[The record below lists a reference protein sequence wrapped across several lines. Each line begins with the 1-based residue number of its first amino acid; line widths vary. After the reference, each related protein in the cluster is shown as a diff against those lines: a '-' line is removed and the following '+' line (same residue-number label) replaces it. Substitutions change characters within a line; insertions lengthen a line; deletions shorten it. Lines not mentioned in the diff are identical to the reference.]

1 MAKKTDV
8 PSAQDYSSGVKK
20 VLILGKDGSNM
31 ASVSN
36 PLPVDAV
43 VSVDTMNLTA
53 EMKVDSGNDLYEAEN
68 VTRVDDLEVSFDL
81 VSGLT
86 LAKIQSVENKTK
98 GWVYNTKGATVTT
111 TGIELVAANQNTG
124 YPVIEVADEV
134 EVVYRGVSRFDALAK
149 ETTLGATNTALGA
162 IETDIE
168 ATNTALGTVNT
179 NLGTIETD
187 IEATNTA
194 LGTVNTNLGTIET
207 DIEATN
213 TALETIETD
222 IEATN
227 TTLTNGSQLSRAMG
241 IYNVTEPSLSDTD
254 QAQLQLNDKGQ
265 LKVTGGASS
274 VTAQYTSPSN
284 FTATYTSSTTLTL
297 SALSGFSIT
306 DSSQLVYIKVI
317 PSSGDAAIYVN
328 GSDGVTMTVS
338 SNVVTIAGAGTPFAS
353 GDLYEV
359 GINAMPFELDASTQS
374 IKSSSLT
381 NVWNQYT
388 DAEELVD
395 AQDLTDSYA
404 DFGAEIDMR
413 GYTHL
418 SVYIITDVND
428 SENVTLKLLGKHT
441 SAGTDEYELDG
452 GTTQALWTTGA
463 SDSKLHYEFNVKGTP
478 FVQLQAIAG
487 TVGGTAGDLSIS
499 ITKCFKGI

>member
-1 MAKKTDV
+1 LLDNGEYTIDYTNGIVYYKKKTADT
-8 PSAQDYSSGVKK
+8 SGTIDYKYTSQKLDASGATLTVDISEADDD
-20 VLILGKDGSNM
+20 ILVYGYDGS
-31 ASVSN
+31 
-36 PLPVDAV
+36 
-43 VSVDTMNLTA
+43 
-53 EMKVDSGNDLYEAEN
+53 
-68 VTRVDDLEVSFDL
+68 
-81 VSGLT
+81 
-86 LAKIQSVENKTK
+86 
-98 GWVYNTKGATVTT
+98 
-111 TGIELVAANQNTG
+111 ANQKIATDNTG
-124 YPVIEVADEV
+124 KLNINDISGTISLPT
-134 EVVYRGVSRFDALAK
+134 DAAT
-149 ETTLGATNTALGA
+149 ETT
-162 IETDIE
+162 
-168 ATNTALGTVNT
+168 LGTVNT

-187 IEATNTA
+187 IEATNTILTDDSQTATA
-194 LGTVNTNLGTIET
+194 LGV
-207 DIEATN
+207 
-213 TALETIETD
+213 
-222 IEATN
+222 
-227 TTLTNGSQLSRAMG
+227 
-241 IYNVTEPSLSDTD
+241 YNATEPVLTD
-254 QAQLQLNDKGQ
+254 GQSASLQLNDKGQ

-274 VTAQYTSPSN
+274 VTANYTSPAN

-317 PSSGDAAIYVN
+317 PSPGDAAIYVN

>member
-1 MAKKTDV
+1 MTNSNLKDINRRQDGHAFSYYGDNRR
-8 PSAQDYSSGVKK
+8 SAQMVNDITQATKTFTVTGELV
-20 VLILGKDGSNM
+20 
-31 ASVSN
+31 SVS
-36 PLPVDAV
+36 A
-43 VSVDTMNLTA
+43 
-53 EMKVDSGNDLYEAEN
+53 
-68 VTRVDDLEVSFDL
+68 
-81 VSGLT
+81 
-86 LAKIQSVENKTK
+86 
-98 GWVYNTKGATVTT
+98 GAAGT
-111 TGIELVAANQNTG
+111 TGTFALTYRPVAN
-124 YPVIEVADEV
+124 
-134 EVVYRGVSRFDALAK
+134 
-149 ETTLGATNTALGA
+149 
-162 IETDIE
+162 
-168 ATNTALGTVNT
+168 ALGTFLGSLEDTSFAIATGDAIDTEVRFNDKLT
-179 NLGTIETD
+179 DAENLAALDNGEFCIKYEQGVVLYKK
-187 IEATNTA
+187 ATANTA
-194 LGTVNTNLGTIET
+194 MTFNYKYASQVLDASGATLEVNLDAADDEVSVYGV
-207 DIEATN
+207 
-213 TALETIETD
+213 
-222 IEATN
+222 
-227 TTLTNGSQLSRAMG
+227 
-241 IYNVTEPSLSDTD
+241 YNATEPSLSDGD
-254 QAQLQLNDKGQ
+254 LAQLQLNDKGQ

-274 VTAQYTSPSN
+274 VTANYTSPAN

-317 PSSGDAAIYVN
+317 PASGDAAIYVN

-359 GINAMPFELDASTQS
+359 GINALPFEKDPSTQS
-374 IKSSSLT
+374 IKTSSLT

-413 GYTHL
+413 GFTHL
-418 SVYIITDVND
+418 SVYIITDVNS

-441 SAGTDEYELDG
+441 SAGTDEYELNG

-463 SDSKLHYEFNVKGTP
+463 SDSKLHYEFDVKGTP
-478 FVQLQAIAG
+478 FIQLQAIAG